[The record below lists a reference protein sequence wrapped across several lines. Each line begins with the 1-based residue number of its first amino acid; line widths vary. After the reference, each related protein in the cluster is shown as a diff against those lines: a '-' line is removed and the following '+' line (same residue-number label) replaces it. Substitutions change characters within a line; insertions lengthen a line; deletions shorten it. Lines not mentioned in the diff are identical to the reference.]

1 MSEHLRIES
10 GPADGQRRRLVVATW
25 KGRSHRDR
33 FDTDSDYHRRKF
45 RESVVEK
52 FDLPD
57 DAHDTIERQLIA
69 AADAEDER
77 ASGNG
82 AGLWLPKLVTMAD
95 IESRPIRWLW
105 PGRIALGR
113 ISLLVGMPG
122 AGKSF
127 LTCDMAAR
135 VSNGQRWP
143 DGSLCER
150 GSVLLVTAEDDPGD
164 TIRPRLDAL
173 AADVSRIHQLAGL
186 HRQEIDGSSA
196 ESVFSLGDAGA
207 LEAALKRLEDC
218 RLIVVDPIG
227 SFLGARTDAHRDNEV
242 RAVLAPVAKL
252 AEEYGPAVLVVA
264 HRRKGGSAVADD
276 TAMGSRA
283 FTGIARSVWHLSRD
297 AEDRDRRLLLPG
309 KSNLTKEQT
318 GLAFTIAG
326 EPAAVQWER
335 DPVTMT
341 ADDAMAK
348 EQRAQGEGSALE
360 EATAWLSDALAAGPR
375 PAKELRDEAQRYGIA
390 WRTVERAKGKL
401 GIINGPEGFGRP
413 WVWRL
418 PDSPSFRQDF
428 PESAN
433 DKSLADTGETVAD
446 SEGLL
451 PDDDD
456 PFAGESKWLDDSF

>member
-1 MSEHLRIES
+1 MSDQLRIEC
-10 GPADGQRRRLVVATW
+10 GPADVQRRRLTVATLN
-25 KGRSHRDR
+25 GRSHRDR

-45 RESVVEK
+45 RESVVER

-57 DAHDTIERQLIA
+57 DAHDAIERQLIA

-82 AGLWLPKLVTMAD
+82 AGPWLPKLVTMAD

-135 VSNGQRWP
+135 VSTGAPWP
-143 DGSLCER
+143 DGSPCER

-164 TIRPRLDAL
+164 TIRPRLDAQG
-173 AADVSRIHQLAGL
+173 ADLSRVHQLAGL
-186 HRQEIDGSSA
+186 QRQEIDGSNA
-196 ESVFSLGDAGA
+196 EAIFSLSDAGA
-207 LEAALKRLEDC
+207 LEAALRELNDC

-252 AEEYGPAVLVVA
+252 AEQYGPALLVVM

-283 FTGIARSVWHLSRD
+283 FTGIARSVWHLSHDPENRG
-297 AEDRDRRLLLPG
+297 RRLLLPG
-309 KSNLTKEQT
+309 KSNLTAEQS

-326 EPAAVQWER
+326 DPGAVQWER
-335 DPVTMT
+335 DPVKMT
-341 ADDAMAK
+341 ADDAMAQ
-348 EQRAQGEGSALE
+348 EQGDRGEVSALD
-360 EATAWLSDALAAGPR
+360 EASSWLRDALTAGPR
-375 PAKELRDEAQRYGIA
+375 SAKDLRDEAQRYGIA

-401 GIINGPEGFGRP
+401 GVVNGPEGFGGP
-413 WVWRL
+413 WVWKL
-418 PDSPSFRQDF
+418 PDSASLRQESA
-428 PESAN
+428 ESAN
-433 DKSLADTGETVAD
+433 SQTLADSGETVAD
-446 SEGLL
+446 SGGLL
-451 PDDDD
+451 PPDDD
-456 PFAGESKWLDDSF
+456 PFAGESTWIADSF